1 MNNIYF
7 QNVFDDY
14 KSLAELMFNDREL
27 CTIIA
32 MTKNFDETDPNI
44 KRLVRKCHKLLE
56 HKDTQF
62 IGA

>member
-1 MNNIYF
+1 MT
-7 QNVFDDY
+7 

-44 KRLVRKCHKLLE
+44 KRLVRKCYKLLE
-56 HKDTQF
+56 HKDTEF
-62 IGA
+62 TGA